1 VGFRRTLF
9 KGRAYFV
16 GTEFVGYAWFSRTTF
31 SAEAF
36 FERTKFHSG
45 ARFAGVEFQDIAIFS
60 EAKFERA
67 SFLSVK
73 FTETADFSSS
83 WFASNAHFTSCQSD
97 LGFFLIDANFA
108 GEPPNFTQATF
119 KQAPDLDSVVFPVPR
134 FWKGHNKGRV
144 AVYRAIRRVSVQGH
158 DQENEAKAFKG
169 EVRSKRG
176 TEHRWYHA
184 AFWYGVAYDGLSD
197 FGSSLS
203 RPLLVWL
210 FSVVAFGA
218 VYLWNARVDVP
229 EWVKP
234 CRFGEA
240 SKALRA
246 FTLSIANALPVI
258 GSSRSEEAKAFYSC
272 VSSENIPVWSPII
285 QIGQTLWSAVLI
297 FLFLLAVRNQFKI
310 K

>member
-1 VGFRRTLF
+1 M
-9 KGRAYFV
+9 
-16 GTEFVGYAWFSRTTF
+16 
-31 SAEAF
+31 
-36 FERTKFHSG
+36 
-45 ARFAGVEFQDIAIFS
+45 
-60 EAKFERA
+60 
-67 SFLSVK
+67 
-73 FTETADFSSS
+73 
-83 WFASNAHFTSCQSD
+83 
-97 LGFFLIDANFA
+97 
-108 GEPPNFTQATF
+108 
-119 KQAPDLDSVVFPVPR
+119 PR

-144 AVYRAIRRVSVQGH
+144 AVIYRAIRRVSVQGH

-218 VYLWNARVDVP
+218 VYLWDARVDVP

-272 VSSENIPVWSPII
+272 VSSENIPVLESDNTNRPNTLERGVDFSLPARSAQSVQDQIALSAPPNCVCSSNAIRCRVSYSP
-285 QIGQTLWSAVLI
+285 AVVAE
-297 FLFLLAVRNQFKI
+297 LAREN
-310 K
+310 